1 MQETP
6 NSGSK
11 EQAPLFGIRPLIEAI
26 EAGKTID
33 RIFMQRGLRGENV
46 KELLQLLRE
55 HGLHYQQVPVEKLN
69 RLTQKNHQGIVA
81 FMTHV
86 EYQPLEAVLPA
97 VYERGEEP
105 LLVLLDRV
113 TDVRNFGAIAR
124 SAECLGGHAVI
135 VPQRGMA
142 PANGDAV
149 KSSAGALLRLP
160 ICREANLKSS
170 LQFLKDS
177 GVKLVAVT
185 EKGSRSLYDAPLN
198 GPICLLMGSEED
210 GISGEYLKMADEQVY
225 IPMSGHTASLNV
237 SVSAGILLAEVQRQR
252 QLQP

>member
-55 HGLHYQQVPVEKLN
+55 RGLHYQQVPIEKLN
-69 RLTQKNHQGIVA
+69 RLTKKNHQGIVA

-86 EYQPLEAVLPA
+86 EYQPIEAVLPGI
-97 VYERGEEP
+97 YEKGEEP
-105 LLVLLDRV
+105 LLIMLDRV

-124 SAECLGGHAVI
+124 SAECLGGHALI

-177 GVKLVAVT
+177 GVQLLAVT
-185 EKGSRSLYDAPLN
+185 EKGKQSVHEADLD

-210 GISGEYLKMADEQVY
+210 GISPEYLKMAHQQVF
-225 IPMSGHTASLNV
+225 IPMIGHTASLNV

-252 QLQP
+252 RLKQ